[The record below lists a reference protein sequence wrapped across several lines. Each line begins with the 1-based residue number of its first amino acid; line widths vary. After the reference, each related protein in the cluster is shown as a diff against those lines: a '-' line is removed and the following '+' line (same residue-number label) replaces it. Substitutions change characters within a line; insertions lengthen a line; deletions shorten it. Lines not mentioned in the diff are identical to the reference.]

1 DAAVELDHLAGA
13 YVVEARHARDAVA
26 HRDHL
31 PDLGDLGRHVEVRDG
46 LLEDGGDF
54 GGADIHHAD
63 PFMARRRRSS
73 LVAREASTRREPS
86 LTWSPPRMR
95 GSTLMLSRTL
105 RPAVPV
111 NVRSIVWR
119 WLSLSGRAETTSAVS
134 SPRRRASSLMN
145 ASMIWPSMARRP
157 KR

>member
-1 DAAVELDHLAGA
+1 
-13 YVVEARHARDAVA
+13 A

-31 PDLGDLGRHVEVRDG
+31 PDLGDLGRHVEIGNG

-73 LVAREASTRREPS
+73 LVAREASTSREPS

-95 GSTLMLSRTL
+95 GSTLRLRRTL
-105 RPAVPV
+105 RPALPV
-111 NVRSIVWR
+111 NVRSIVSR
-119 WLSLSGRAETTSAVS
+119 WVSLSGRAEITSAVS
-134 SPRRRASSLMN
+134 SPRRRASSFTK
-145 ASMIWPSMARRP
+145 ASMIWPSMASRP
-157 KR
+157 KRPIVPTNLWVSALLS